1 MDVPP
6 SSRRLHRFSRT
17 ERSLHWVHAA
27 AFVVLLVSGLC
38 LYLPSLA
45 ELVGR
50 RPLLKTI
57 HVYTALAWIAALLVV
72 IAFGD
77 RRSVRQTIRE
87 IDVWDRD
94 DRDWLRR
101 RRTPQGRLNAG
112 QKLNAIVTAA
122 FAVLFT
128 VTGFLLWY
136 GERNT
141 RFRFADTI
149 LIHDWLMYVAF
160 FLFLGHLY
168 LTLIHP
174 TTRHSLNGITRG
186 WVDEQWALEH
196 HRKWAEALGATMS
209 APAPAVALA
218 GAGAA
223 PLRVR
228 ATHTVSRLTAP
239 RRIRLLIGAVVAL
252 VIVFALVAPVILS
265 GETPTSQACI
275 KTLRYA
281 SRAYSPR
288 PMPKPSLVE
297 SVAIGV
303 GALTGCGTPASTID
317 LRSLAGVRPS
327 IAIAISTDANSIYV
341 RHSVCAN
348 VAGRALRACLR
359 SS

>member
-1 MDVPP
+1 MDAPS
-6 SSRRLHRFSRT
+6 SSRRLHRFTRT

-27 AFVVLLVSGLC
+27 AFGVLLVSGLC
-38 LYLPSLA
+38 LYLPNLA

-72 IAFGD
+72 VAFGD

-101 RRTPQGRLNAG
+101 RRAPQGRLNAG
-112 QKLNAIVTAA
+112 QKLNAIATAA

-128 VTGFLLWY
+128 VTGLLLWY

-149 LIHDWLMYVAF
+149 LIHDWLMYVSF
-160 FLFLGHLY
+160 FLLLGHLY
-168 LTLIHP
+168 LSLIHP
-174 TTRHSLNGITRG
+174 TTRHALSGITRG

-196 HRKWAEALGATMS
+196 HRKWAEELGATMS
-209 APAPAVALA
+209 APAPAAALA
-218 GAGAA
+218 GDRAP

-239 RRIRLLIGAVVAL
+239 RPLRLLIGAVVAL
-252 VIVFALVAPVILS
+252 AVVFALVAPVILS
-265 GETPTSQACI
+265 GETTTSRACI

-281 SRAYSPR
+281 SGVYSPR
-288 PMPKPSLVE
+288 PMPTPPLVE
-297 SVAIGV
+297 AVAIGV
-303 GALTGCGTPASTID
+303 GALTGCGTPASTIG

-327 IAIAISTDANSIYV
+327 IATAISTDANAVYV
-341 RHSVCAN
+341 RQGVCAN
-348 VAGRALRACLR
+348 VAVRALRACLR